1 MLRQSQ
7 RSVCYILMF
16 ILLMAGMY
24 TTYVKADEIAERA
37 VAMEAA
43 QLYEKTESAVRVIQL
58 QKTDEVL
65 TRSVCV
71 VENVNPLLRTM
82 LGRITGRS
90 ISSRRDLQFYGT
102 LLLALCVAYF
112 VLRCQYE
119 EEILC
124 LHEKKYRAA
133 LIKYIH
139 DTDGKKRVA
148 CLT

>member
-16 ILLMAGMY
+16 ILLMTGTY

-43 QLYEKTESAVRVIQL
+43 QLYEKAEAAVRVLQL
-58 QKTDEVL
+58 QKTDEAL

-71 VENVNPLLRTM
+71 VESVNPLLRTV
-82 LGRITGRS
+82 LGRMTSRS
-90 ISSRRDLQFYGT
+90 ILTRRDLRFYGM
-102 LLLALCVAYF
+102 LLLALCVVYF
-112 VLRCQYE
+112 VLRCQYV

-139 DTDGKKRVA
+139 DMDGKKRVA